1 MDMIKQ
7 NRNLIITIIVL
18 VIINIVALLLLW
30 LGKPKNDFRR
40 GLERDSNDKVRIQK
54 MLKEELGF
62 STEQAK
68 QFITLREELK
78 EKTTELNDDLML
90 LKKEMFEKVMHGNS
104 SSISDSLLNL
114 TLEKQGEI
122 EKATFE
128 HFLKLKQIC
137 TPEQQEKLF
146 KLMHR
151 LLGPPTGG
159 PRGETRDELPPPPG
173 EHPPIRN

>member
-78 EKTTELNDDLML
+78 EKN
-90 LKKEMFEKVMHGNS
+90 N
-104 SSISDSLLNL
+104 
-114 TLEKQGEI
+114 
-122 EKATFE
+122 
-128 HFLKLKQIC
+128 
-137 TPEQQEKLF
+137 
-146 KLMHR
+146 
-151 LLGPPTGG
+151 
-159 PRGETRDELPPPPG
+159 
-173 EHPPIRN
+173 